1 MDAKKI
7 RSLALIVILSALSIF
22 VWRTELFQQSVFP
35 KRYWTKKVN
44 ILKRD
49 IRANECLIRHTNIE
63 LEKKFATIG
72 FDIQQKVNA
81 AKLAGIDSDKV
92 YTDTAERKRREME
105 NLIKTID
112 KMDNMLS
119 RKEEEL
125 EMARRKTAEYQ

>member
-44 ILKRD
+44 KLKRN
-49 IRANECLIRHTNIE
+49 IRVNEYLIRHTNIE

-72 FDIQQKVNA
+72 FDIQQEVNA
-81 AKLAGIDSDKV
+81 AELAGIDSDKI
-92 YTDTAERKRREME
+92 YTDTAERKSRERE
-105 NLIKTID
+105 NLIKAID

-119 RKEEEL
+119 RQEEEL

>member
-72 FDIQQKVNA
+72 FDIQQEVNA
-81 AKLAGIDSDKV
+81 AELAGIDSDKI
-92 YTDTAERKRREME
+92 YTDTAERKSREME
-105 NLIKTID
+105 NLIKAID

-119 RKEEEL
+119 RQEEEL